1 MVFDGHTLE
10 MLPGQSTEGAVS
22 VKMIHGL
29 IKCRQVKYDF
39 YNEAMSPAYG
49 MNSYMSLSFVSME
62 LK

>member
-1 MVFDGHTLE
+1 MAFDGHTLE
-10 MLPGQSTEGAVS
+10 ILPGQSTEGAVS

-39 YNEAMSPAYG
+39 YNGAVSAAYG
-49 MNSYMSLSFVSME
+49 VNSYMSLSFVNME